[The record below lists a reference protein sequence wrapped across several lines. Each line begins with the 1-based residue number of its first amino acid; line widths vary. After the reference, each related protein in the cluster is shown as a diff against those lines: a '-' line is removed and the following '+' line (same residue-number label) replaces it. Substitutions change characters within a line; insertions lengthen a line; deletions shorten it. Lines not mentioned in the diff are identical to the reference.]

1 MLALWFRS
9 LSPSSS
15 LAVCHSPRPRPPLP
29 PLLLSFLPVSIRPRP
44 SLSPSAP
51 SSPPSQLLL
60 KTQEAAI
67 AAIKPGVRLCDVYAA
82 AVTVVREEAP
92 DLLPKLT
99 KHAGAAI
106 GIGG

>member
-1 MLALWFRS
+1 M
-9 LSPSSS
+9 
-15 LAVCHSPRPRPPLP
+15 
-29 PLLLSFLPVSIRPRP
+29 
-44 SLSPSAP
+44 
-51 SSPPSQLLL
+51 
-60 KTQEAAI
+60 
-67 AAIKPGVRLCDVYAA
+67 YAA